1 MRLLTKKNLLDSEL
15 EPHFKMKIIFISF
28 FVFIVNFQSS
38 LKAEIAYI
46 DINFILNNSDVGKN
60 LNKYIKDINNK
71 NLLTYKNRESDLLNK
86 EKLLLSQ
93 QNILEKSEFDKK
105 LKILSRE
112 VQKYRSDKK
121 KYTEEVKQIKIN
133 NTKRI
138 LNLLNPIITKYV
150 DDNSISLVIPKKNI
164 IVGKKNLDITDQIII
179 LLNNQIKSLDF

>member
-1 MRLLTKKNLLDSEL
+1 
-15 EPHFKMKIIFISF
+15 MKIKLIFLITTLTLFAYS
-28 FVFIVNFQSS
+28 V
-38 LKAEIAYI
+38 KAEIAYI
-46 DINFILNNSDVGKN
+46 DINFILNNSEVGKN

-71 NLLTYKNRESDLLNK
+71 NLLSYKNRESDLLKK

-105 LKILSRE
+105 FKNLSRE

-121 KYTEEVKQIKIN
+121 KYSEEIKQIKIN
-133 NTKRI
+133 NTKQI

-150 DDNSISLVIPKKNI
+150 DDNSISIVIPKKNI
-164 IVGKKNLDITDQIII
+164 IVGKKNLDITDQIIF